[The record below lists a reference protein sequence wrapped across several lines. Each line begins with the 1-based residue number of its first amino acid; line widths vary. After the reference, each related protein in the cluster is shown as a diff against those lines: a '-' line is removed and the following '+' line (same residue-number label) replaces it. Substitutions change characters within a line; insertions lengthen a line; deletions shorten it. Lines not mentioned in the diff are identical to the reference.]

1 MGVVYLYDSNGNKII
16 DSGGNYIITDIIPAA
31 YTIELRDKNFSL
43 IKILTKV
50 ARDLSWDYDRIGGC
64 GRCSLT
70 LSLESLENISADY
83 DIQIRVEDVSGNSQL
98 VYRGYLE
105 SYRPVMDLKDSIQI
119 DAFGYVGQ
127 LDRVRVN
134 YTYTTSEISVI
145 VKDILDT
152 YVKPSTRIDYNAA
165 DIEATNFTVDEIVF
179 DCLASEALKTLA
191 DLAGLT
197 EWGVDRNLKFFF
209 KKQSDSI
216 NFYLRKGINI
226 KKFDNLDDYSTIINR
241 INIKGSDLLDET
253 VNNLESQSAYGLRTQ
268 IVSQSSMTTSAVAQQ
283 YGASILAE
291 KARINRKTTIQVIN
305 NTQFFEGVTPLGKVS
320 ILSSNIPQAK
330 EYGDNDAIYWNFK
343 YGGLPSYQINKIT
356 YKIAGSATSVN
367 MNAGYARPDIADEI
381 KRIEFQLNQLRNK
394 T

>member
-330 EYGDNDAIYWNFK
+330 EYGDNDAIYGNFK
-343 YGGLPSYQINKIT
+343 YGGLPSYQINKMT

-367 MNAGYARPDIADEI
+367 MNA
-381 KRIEFQLNQLRNK
+381 
-394 T
+394 